1 MTRFDAKAVIGAGYG
16 DEGKGLLTD
25 FLAAETKDTI
35 VVRSNGGAQAGHSVV
50 TDDGLRHVFHHIG
63 SGALAGARTHLS
75 RYFVAHPMLFPA
87 EWSALRERGAE
98 LSITSDPRTLI
109 TTPFD
114 VAVNQALE
122 LARGGSRHG
131 STGLGFGET
140 IERNRHPQFA
150 VTMLDLFRPDLA
162 RRLERIRSQWLPAR
176 LAALGLRGL
185 PTSIER
191 ALDDRA
197 LGTRFIDDC
206 ERYLERVALC
216 PDRRLQGRGR
226 VLFEGAQGLLLD
238 QDYGAFPHVTRS
250 RTGLANMLDIAAE
263 AGIAHIEVTYVTRCY
278 VTRHGAGPLLG
289 EAAQLDGICMQDAT
303 NAPNA
308 WQGCLR
314 VAALDTDALQRAIAH
329 DLTHA
334 QGRGV
339 RVRARLAV
347 TCLDQA
353 VDAFTVVHGARGA
366 RLNPVHAAA
375 SIAAEAGLELGLEA
389 WGPTRRD
396 VRQVSSKPRTRVQQ
410 LTALPTSL
418 ELG

>member
-150 VTMLDLFRPDLA
+150 VTM
-162 RRLERIRSQWLPAR
+162 W
-176 LAALGLRGL
+176 
-185 PTSIER
+185 
-191 ALDDRA
+191 
-197 LGTRFIDDC
+197 
-206 ERYLERVALC
+206 
-216 PDRRLQGRGR
+216 
-226 VLFEGAQGLLLD
+226 
-238 QDYGAFPHVTRS
+238 
-250 RTGLANMLDIAAE
+250 
-263 AGIAHIEVTYVTRCY
+263 
-278 VTRHGAGPLLG
+278 
-289 EAAQLDGICMQDAT
+289 ICFA
-303 NAPNA
+303 
-308 WQGCLR
+308 
-314 VAALDTDALQRAIAH
+314 
-329 DLTHA
+329 
-334 QGRGV
+334 
-339 RVRARLAV
+339 
-347 TCLDQA
+347 
-353 VDAFTVVHGARGA
+353 
-366 RLNPVHAAA
+366 
-375 SIAAEAGLELGLEA
+375 
-389 WGPTRRD
+389 
-396 VRQVSSKPRTRVQQ
+396 
-410 LTALPTSL
+410 PTSL
-418 ELG
+418 AGSSASAANGCRRAWLRWGCVGSRPASNARWTIARWARASSTTVSAISSASRCARIAACRAGGACSSRARKASYSTRITGPSRT